1 MRRGRNRAP
10 GGGDISEPVPEELS
24 HAWSRVVVQLRRQV
38 PAGRPQRILD
48 TLEPRELDATTLLVA
63 APDAHRAYI
72 ADRFGRVL
80 QACVAAALGP
90 DITIEIVGRSHHP
103 PQRGRRQPTPGPA
116 GDFNPKY
123 TFEQFVIGDGNR
135 LAHGAALAVAEQPA
149 QAYNPL
155 FVYGPPGVGK
165 THLVQSI
172 GNYLRGFGAAVE
184 VRYTTVEAF
193 TNAFITAIQSGG
205 TNRFKDAYRCTDV
218 LLIDDVQFLE
228 SKARTEE
235 EFFHTFNALYEG
247 GSQLVLTSD
256 RLPRDMDALEDRLR
270 ERFECGLVTD
280 IRPPDRSTRITILRK
295 RVAHD
300 GVELADDQAI
310 PVIADRIVDNVRVL
324 EGALIRVVAY
334 SSLTARPIT
343 GDLAAEVLTGL
354 YPDLVPAR
362 RTIHEIQLAT
372 CEAFGVALDEL
383 LSPSRAARVAWPRQV
398 AMYLSRELTDRTLPA
413 IGDAFGGRDHST
425 VLYAVKRTGQRIATD
440 AEAYDTVREL
450 TERLRT
456 STRAA
461 Q

>member
-1 MRRGRNRAP
+1 M
-10 GGGDISEPVPEELS
+10 PEELS
-24 HAWSRVVVQLRRQV
+24 SAWTRVVAQLRREV

-48 TLEPRELDATTLLVA
+48 TLEPRELAGDTLVVA

-80 QACVAAALGP
+80 QACVAAVLGP
-90 DITIEIVGRSHHP
+90 EITVEVVAKST
-103 PQRGRRQPTPGPA
+103 QGRRTPKAQRPTPNAPA
-116 GDFNPKY
+116 ESFNPKY

-165 THLVQSI
+165 THLLHSI
-172 GNYLRGFGAAVE
+172 GNYLRGYGAGVE
-184 VRYTTVEAF
+184 VRYSTVEAF
-193 TNAFITAIQSGG
+193 TNSFVNALQSGG
-205 TNRFKDAYRCTDV
+205 IDRFKDAYRSTDV
-218 LLIDDVQFLE
+218 LLIDDVQFLA

-247 GSQLVLTSD
+247 GSQLVLTCD
-256 RLPRDMDALEDRLR
+256 RLPRDMEALEDRLR

-280 IRPPDRSTRITILRK
+280 IQPPDRNTRMTILRK
-295 RVAHD
+295 RIAHD
-300 GVELADDQAI
+300 GVELADDQVV

-334 SSLTARPIT
+334 SSLTGRPIT
-343 GDLAAEVLTGL
+343 GDLAAEVLAGL
-354 YPDLVPAR
+354 YPELVPAR
-362 RTIHEIQLAT
+362 RTIREIQLAT
-372 CEAFGVALDEL
+372 CEAFDIGIDDL
-383 LSPSRAARVAWPRQV
+383 LSSSRAAKVAWPRQV

-413 IGDAFGGRDHST
+413 IGEAFGGRDHST
-425 VLYAVKRTGQRIATD
+425 VLHAVKRTSTRIATD
-440 AEAYDTVREL
+440 ADAYDVVKEL
-450 TERLRT
+450 TEKLRT
-456 STRAA
+456 SHEAA

>member
-1 MRRGRNRAP
+1 
-10 GGGDISEPVPEELS
+10 VPEELS
-24 HAWSRVVVQLRRQV
+24 HAWTRVDAELRRAV
-38 PAGRPQRILD
+38 PTGRPQRILA
-48 TLEPRELDATTLLVA
+48 TLEPRELDETTLVLA

-80 QACVAAALGP
+80 QACASAVLGAEITVEVIGKAESTAPTAHRPTPKPGP
-90 DITIEIVGRSHHP
+90 D
-103 PQRGRRQPTPGPA
+103 PT
-116 GDFNPKY
+116 FNPKY

-135 LAHGAALAVAEQPA
+135 LAHGAALAVAELPA

-165 THLVQSI
+165 THLLHSI
-172 GNYLRGFGAAVE
+172 GNYVQGFGGGVE

-193 TNAFITAIQSGG
+193 TNHFVNALQSGATKG
-205 TNRFKDAYRCTDV
+205 FKHAYRSTDV
-218 LLIDDVQFLE
+218 LLIDDVQFLQ

-256 RLPRDMDALEDRLR
+256 RLPRDMDALENRLR

-280 IRPPDRSTRITILRK
+280 IRPPDRSTRLTILQK
-295 RVAHD
+295 RVDHD
-300 GVELADDQAI
+300 SVPIADDEALG
-310 PVIADRIVDNVRVL
+310 VIADRIVDNVRVL
-324 EGALIRVVAY
+324 EGALIRIVAY
-334 SSLTARPIT
+334 ASLTGRPIT
-343 GDLAAEVLTGL
+343 GDLADEVLGGL

-362 RTIHEIQLAT
+362 RTLREIQIAT
-372 CEAFGVALDEL
+372 CEAFGIGIDDL

-425 VLYAVKRTGQRIATD
+425 VLHAVKRTGQRIAADPD
-440 AEAYDTVREL
+440 AYEIVRSL

-456 STRAA
+456 STQGRE
-461 Q
+461 

>member
-1 MRRGRNRAP
+1 
-10 GGGDISEPVPEELS
+10 VPEELT
-24 HAWSRVVVQLRRQV
+24 HAWSRVVAQLRREV

-48 TLEPRELDATTLLVA
+48 TLDPRELAGDTLVVA

-72 ADRFGRVL
+72 AERFGRVL
-80 QACVAAALGP
+80 QACAAAVLGPEVTVEVVAASDDRAP
-90 DITIEIVGRSHHP
+90 AP
-103 PQRGRRQPTPGPA
+103 RRPVNPGPA
-116 GDFNPKY
+116 VDFNPKY
-123 TFEQFVIGDGNR
+123 TFEQYVIGDGNR

-165 THLVQSI
+165 THLLQSI
-172 GNYLRGFGAAVE
+172 GNYLRDYGSGVE

-193 TNAFITAIQSGG
+193 TNAFVHALQSGG
-205 TNRFKDAYRCTDV
+205 IDRFKDAYRSTDV
-218 LLIDDVQFLE
+218 LLIDDVQFLQ

-247 GSQLVLTSD
+247 GAQLVLTSD
-256 RLPRDMDALEDRLR
+256 RLPRDLDALEDRLR

-300 GVELADDQAI
+300 GVDLADDQVV
-310 PVIADRIVDNVRVL
+310 PVIADHVRVL

-334 SSLTARPIT
+334 SSLTGRPIT
-343 GDLAAEVLTGL
+343 GDLAAEVLAGL

-362 RTIHEIQLAT
+362 RTIREIQLAT
-372 CEAFGVALDEL
+372 CEAFGVGIDEL

-425 VLYAVKRTGQRIATD
+425 VLHAVKRTGQRIATD
-440 AEAYDTVREL
+440 ADAYETVREL

-456 STRAA
+456 SQRAA

>member
-1 MRRGRNRAP
+1 
-10 GGGDISEPVPEELS
+10 VPEELS
-24 HAWSRVVVQLRRQV
+24 HAWTRVDAELRRAV
-38 PAGRPQRILD
+38 PTGRPQRILA
-48 TLEPRELDATTLLVA
+48 TLEPRELDETTLVLA

-80 QACVAAALGP
+80 QACASAVLGAEITVEVIGKAESTAPTAHRPTPKPGP
-90 DITIEIVGRSHHP
+90 D
-103 PQRGRRQPTPGPA
+103 PT
-116 GDFNPKY
+116 FNPKY

-135 LAHGAALAVAEQPA
+135 LAHGAALAVAELPA

-165 THLVQSI
+165 THLLHSV
-172 GNYLRGFGAAVE
+172 GNYVQGFGGGVE

-193 TNAFITAIQSGG
+193 TNHFVNALQSGATKG
-205 TNRFKDAYRCTDV
+205 FKHAYRSTDV
-218 LLIDDVQFLE
+218 LLIDDVQFLQ

-256 RLPRDMDALEDRLR
+256 RLPRDMDALENRLR

-280 IRPPDRSTRITILRK
+280 IRPPDRSTRLTILQK
-295 RVAHD
+295 RVDHD
-300 GVELADDQAI
+300 SVPIADDEALG
-310 PVIADRIVDNVRVL
+310 VIADRIVDNVRVL
-324 EGALIRVVAY
+324 EGALIRIVAY
-334 SSLTARPIT
+334 ASLTGRPIT
-343 GDLAAEVLTGL
+343 GDLADEVLGGL

-362 RTIHEIQLAT
+362 RTLREIQIAT
-372 CEAFGVALDEL
+372 CEAFGIGIDDL

-425 VLYAVKRTGQRIATD
+425 VLHAVKRTGQRIAADPD
-440 AEAYDTVREL
+440 AYEIVRSL

-456 STRAA
+456 STQGRE
-461 Q
+461 